1 MRTLD
6 RLVVAAYARSYLIC
20 LVSLLS
26 LYIVIDLFTN
36 LNDFFDGNDLLHAVT
51 GIGRYY
57 LYRSSQ
63 IFDRLCEPILLLAAT
78 FTVAWMQR
86 SNELLPLLSAGV
98 PTRRVLRPVFL
109 GAFIFMGLGIANQE
123 LIIPRIAEM
132 LVRPRSDLD
141 GVRETFAQA
150 AYDTTGVHIEANR
163 GQRATMTVK
172 EFHCTI
178 PDAQGNGLMH
188 LSAKEARYVPP
199 GDGAFTGGWLLTETT
214 PAEVSGWND
223 SRLARMIAPGSWF
236 LYTRDVDFD
245 AITSN
250 GTWYMLA
257 STSRLNELLHRS
269 DARRLEAMA
278 VLFHMRLTRPVLGML
293 LIVMGLSVVLRD
305 PQRHVFMSA
314 GYCVALCAI
323 FFGLCFA
330 CKFLGDNELVAP
342 ALAAWLPVIIFGP
355 AAFVMFDAIYT

>member
-1 MRTLD
+1 
-6 RLVVAAYARSYLIC
+6 
-20 LVSLLS
+20 
-26 LYIVIDLFTN
+26 
-36 LNDFFDGNDLLHAVT
+36 
-51 GIGRYY
+51 
-57 LYRSSQ
+57 
-63 IFDRLCEPILLLAAT
+63 
-78 FTVAWMQR
+78 
-86 SNELLPLLSAGV
+86 
-98 PTRRVLRPVFL
+98 
-109 GAFIFMGLGIANQE
+109 MGLGIANQE
-123 LIIPRIAEM
+123 FVIPRIADM
-132 LVRPRSDLD
+132 LVRQRSDLD

-178 PDAQGNGLMH
+178 PDTQGNGLMH

-199 GDGAFTGGWLLTETT
+199 GDGAFSGGWLLTETT
-214 PAEVSGWND
+214 PAEVQGWND

-314 GYCVALCAI
+314 GYCLALCAI
-323 FFGLCFA
+323 FFGLNFA
-330 CKFLGDNELVAP
+330 CKFLGDNELLAP